1 MSNEFPEWAEKEINS
16 ITNSSFIPQDD
27 LEGTGYFLDI
37 DKKNRKADFQ
47 FYEKLPTGKHIVTA
61 NIPKNIKI
69 DELMKGFV
77 YICKLK
83 ILKASLSTKLSNYLK
98 ENEVSTN
105 FKKEKL
111 IESSVP
117 KTQPIRQKTDVLNQN
132 KKTTESTQP
141 EVNKEAQKEEKE

>member
-1 MSNEFPEWAEKEINS
+1 MHYMSNEFPEWAEKEINS
-16 ITNSSFIPQDD
+16 ITNSSFIPQDN

-37 DKKNRKADFQ
+37 DKKNRKADIQ

-77 YICKLK
+77 YTYNLK

-98 ENEVSTN
+98 ENLNIDMDYIYQFEVQSLEMLDVGGDLTSSST
-105 FKKEKL
+105 EDDL
-111 IESSVP
+111 E
-117 KTQPIRQKTDVLNQN
+117 D
-132 KKTTESTQP
+132 
-141 EVNKEAQKEEKE
+141 

>member
-1 MSNEFPEWAEKEINS
+1 MHYMSNEFPEWAEKEINS

-37 DKKNRKADFQ
+37 DKKNRKADIQ
-47 FYEKLPTGKHIVTA
+47 FYEKLPIGKHIVTA

-98 ENEVSTN
+98 ENLNVDMDYIYQFEVQSLEMLDVGGDLTSSST
-105 FKKEKL
+105 EDGL
-111 IESSVP
+111 E
-117 KTQPIRQKTDVLNQN
+117 D
-132 KKTTESTQP
+132 
-141 EVNKEAQKEEKE
+141 

>member
-37 DKKNRKADFQ
+37 DKKNRKADIQ
-47 FYEKLPTGKHIVTA
+47 FYEKLPIGKHIVTA

-77 YICKLK
+77 YVYKLK

-98 ENEVSTN
+98 ENLNVDMDYIYQFEVQSLEMLDVGGDLTSSST
-105 FKKEKL
+105 EDDL
-111 IESSVP
+111 E
-117 KTQPIRQKTDVLNQN
+117 D
-132 KKTTESTQP
+132 
-141 EVNKEAQKEEKE
+141 